1 MDTILVAAEASWIR
15 EQVQVAFVQPG
26 QRVIEVQ
33 RGQDVRAAVSEYEP
47 SVVILDM
54 QIGNMGGI
62 AVALDIRL
70 EQGEG
75 RMPETKILLL
85 LDREADRFLATRSD
99 VDGVLVKPIDAGRLR
114 RAVKNLLEVP
124 HGRGVGS
131 SFVGRARPRRG
142 SRGNARRGRT
152 RQSRPGNLDPSGL
165 HSTGLRDVA
174 QFG

>member
-1 MDTILVAAEASWIR
+1 VETTILVAAEASWIR

-26 QRVIEVQ
+26 QRVVEVQ
-33 RGQDVRAAVSEYEP
+33 RGQDVRTAVSEYEP

-85 LDREADRFLATRSD
+85 LDREADRFLAKRAD
-99 VDGVLVKPIDAGRLR
+99 ADAELVKPVDPGTLR
-114 RAVKNLLEVP
+114 RTVDRLLAREVETVE
-124 HGRGVGS
+124 G
-131 SFVGRARPRRG
+131 
-142 SRGNARRGRT
+142 
-152 RQSRPGNLDPSGL
+152 
-165 HSTGLRDVA
+165 
-174 QFG
+174 

>member
-1 MDTILVAAEASWIR
+1 VETTILVAAEASWIR

-26 QRVIEVQ
+26 QRVVEVR

-47 SVVILDM
+47 DVVILDM
-54 QIGNMGGI
+54 QIGNMGGV

-85 LDREADRFLATRSD
+85 LDREADRFLAARSD

-114 RAVKNLLEVP
+114 RAVKNL
-124 HGRGVGS
+124 
-131 SFVGRARPRRG
+131 ARTDSLTMAEAG
-142 SRGNARRGRT
+142 AASLAG
-152 RQSRPGNLDPSGL
+152 LDPAAETDAAADAPEPVDLAPG
-165 HSTGLRDVA
+165 T
-174 QFG
+174 

>member
-1 MDTILVAAEASWIR
+1 VETILVAAEASWIR
-15 EQVQVAFVQPG
+15 DQVQTAFVQPG
-26 QRVIEVQ
+26 QRVVEVQ
-33 RGQDVRAAVSEYEP
+33 RGQDVRKAVSEYEP

-75 RMPETKILLL
+75 RMPETQILLL

-114 RAVKNLLEVP
+114 RAVKNL
-124 HGRGVGS
+124 
-131 SFVGRARPRRG
+131 ARSDSLTMAESG
-142 SRGNARRGRT
+142 AASLAG
-152 RQSRPGNLDPSGL
+152 LDPAAEPGETPEAPEPVDL
-165 HSTGLRDVA
+165 APGT
-174 QFG
+174 

>member
-1 MDTILVAAEASWIR
+1 VQTILVAAEASWIR
-15 EQVQVAFVQPG
+15 EQVQVAFVQAG

-33 RGQDVRAAVSEYEP
+33 RGQDVRNAVSEYEP

-75 RMPETKILLL
+75 RMPETQILLL

-114 RAVKNLLEVP
+114 RAVKNL
-124 HGRGVGS
+124 
-131 SFVGRARPRRG
+131 ARSESLTMAESG
-142 SRGNARRGRT
+142 AASLAG
-152 RQSRPGNLDPSGL
+152 LDPAAAVDEEPAAPEPVDLAPG
-165 HSTGLRDVA
+165 T
-174 QFG
+174 